1 MHTVGGG
8 VDPSGFFGLESGE
21 ARLDGLEDFLL
32 GVELLEWC
40 AVYDLEKGKDFV

>member
-1 MHTVGGG
+1 MYALGGG
-8 VDPSGFFGLESGE
+8 VDPSGFFGLVSGE